1 MVSGVLFSHAS
12 KMNRQGQ
19 SKRDFMI
26 EVWEELD
33 CESVGSAELEEIQQR
48 LRNTFG
54 NGVVE
59 APAAIARVLADE
71 GAVLRHPEVIECDVK
86 WRHARIEQALND
98 ELDLANLTSAG
109 EKLVQVVKRW
119 SAADPNERQW
129 LRERV
134 NAWRREAELLAASV
148 VIDEADKA
156 IAAEIAS
163 WTSIWLQNPIM
174 FEDWISLRIR
184 AREFVGKFG
193 DVSVASMS

>member
-1 MVSGVLFSHAS
+1 MS
-12 KMNRQGQ
+12 RQGR

-48 LRNTFG
+48 MQDTFG
-54 NGVVE
+54 DGVVD

-86 WRHARIEQALND
+86 WRHARIEQASNV
-98 ELDLANLTSAG
+98 ELDFANLTSAG
-109 EKLVQVVKRW
+109 ENLVRVVKRW
-119 SAADPNERQW
+119 SVAEADERQW
-129 LRERV
+129 LRECV
-134 NAWRREAELLAASV
+134 SAWRREAELLAASV
-148 VIDEADKA
+148 VIDQADKT

-163 WTSIWLQNPIM
+163 WTSIWLQNPMM
-174 FEDWISLRIR
+174 FEDWLSLRVR

-193 DVSVASMS
+193 DVSLAGMS